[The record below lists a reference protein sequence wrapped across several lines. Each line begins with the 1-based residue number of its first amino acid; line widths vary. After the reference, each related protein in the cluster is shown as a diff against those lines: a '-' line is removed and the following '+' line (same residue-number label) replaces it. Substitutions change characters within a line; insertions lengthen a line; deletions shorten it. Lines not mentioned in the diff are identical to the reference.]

1 MCVTRDL
8 FERMVRIAGENLEYA
23 YDLMRSLAFD
33 DFDFLLY
40 CALVRAYKKSIPTFT
55 ANRLYQWITGDD
67 EATVSK
73 EMAENISR
81 RLEKMASTLVTLDLT
96 EAVKEYDTVKGVS
109 SEKITG
115 SLIELYSAEVEWG
128 DKKRKTFC
136 LLGEPILRIYAHHV
150 LVAAAYRELKEK
162 IKMLSTENKGP
173 S

>member
-1 MCVTRDL
+1 MTRDL

-96 EAVKEYDTVKGVS
+96 EAVKEYDTVKEDS
-109 SEKITG
+109 LRKITG
-115 SLIELYSAEVEWG
+115 SLIELHSVEVEWG
-128 DKKRKTFC
+128 DKKYEIFR
-136 LLGEPILRIYAHHV
+136 LLGEPILRIYAQVV
-150 LVAAAYRELKEK
+150 LDAVAVRELKEK
-162 IKMLSTENKGP
+162 IKMLFSENKG
-173 S
+173 SS